1 MRRYGAVIFLI
12 TLTLA
17 PGLAW
22 AGDYDARILFLEK
35 KIDSFD
41 ALPEHARAQLKEGLE
56 KYADAR
62 VKLFEELIKTM
73 EANKADKEAWK
84 KQAEKGK
91 DLPKVIFERL
101 DSAGKGGGFAQ
112 VDELNKLLQQE
123 VAFYAKLAAGNLSGE
138 HEVILQNTQ
147 GLQEMIKALDKKWGG
162 VLYLDERV
170 DDDWELYWK
179 EVIDVLEEFR
189 DEMTRAVDDYVKTL
203 KTSPAAAGGK
213 VAEWANKMAGKLKII
228 DGIFLAAKQSL
239 KRTHDK
245 AMRQVA
251 PKEFDV
257 VQVFLN
263 NRRRAKEFVD
273 KHGLHHAE
281 KAFARAE
288 NKADRTCD
296 SLQGEGLE
304 KDCQILYVKALAK
317 LNVHYERAEEENDRF
332 LEENQGRFLG
342 GVDSS
347 VRGALLE
354 QDEWDRWGG
363 RVPARQ
369 VVDLVKKMDSEYF
382 RDPPWKGG
390 GLSDAVRQEIKNYLD
405 DSWLKVAN
413 EDTVFLKTLQEND
426 FKKVIE
432 HRRKLANQIDR
443 G

>member
-1 MRRYGAVIFLI
+1 MQR
-12 TLTLA
+12 LA
-17 PGLAW
+17 AFFVLALALLPHAAR

-41 ALPEHARAQLKEGLE
+41 ALPDEARAQLKEGLK

-73 EANKADKEAWK
+73 EATKADKEAWK

-91 DLPKVIFERL
+91 DLPKIIFERL
-101 DSAGKGGGFAQ
+101 DSAVKSGGFQQ

-123 VAFYAKLAAGNLSGE
+123 VAFYAKLAGGNLSSE
-138 HEVILQNTQ
+138 QEVILHNTQ

-170 DDDWELYWK
+170 DDDWETYWK
-179 EVIDVLEEFR
+179 ETVDVLEEFR
-189 DEMTRAVDDYVKTL
+189 DEMNRAVDEYIKTL
-203 KTSPAAAGGK
+203 KTSPAGAAGK
-213 VAEWANKMAGKLKII
+213 VAEWLNKLAGKLKII
-228 DGIFLAAKQSL
+228 DGLYVVAKQSL

-257 VQVFLN
+257 VQIFLN

-273 KHGLHHAE
+273 KHGLQHAE

-288 NKADRTCD
+288 GKADKTCD
-296 SLQGEGLE
+296 GLQGEGLE

-317 LNVHYERAEEENDRF
+317 LNVHYERAEAENDRF

-342 GVDSS
+342 SVDSS

-363 RVPARQ
+363 KVPARQ

-390 GLSDAVRQEIKNYLD
+390 GLSEAVRKEIKDYLD

-432 HRRKLANQIDR
+432 QRRKLANQIDR